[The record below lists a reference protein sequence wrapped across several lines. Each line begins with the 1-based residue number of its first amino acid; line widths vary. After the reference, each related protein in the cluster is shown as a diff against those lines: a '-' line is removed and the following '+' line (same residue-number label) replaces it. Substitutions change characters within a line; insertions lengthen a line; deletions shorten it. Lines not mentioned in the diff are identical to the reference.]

1 MTGLLDRLRA
11 LPPRTRGLVYLAL
24 GALLAVCGALAL
36 GAFAGAA
43 ADAGV
48 RTDTPEA
55 RKAVGL
61 LGLPFSLGMALGV
74 SMIYIGLVK
83 LALGAVTD
91 KLVWDRLTAVGLLYV
106 LGFIAAL
113 VLTGWLVLVRWELA
127 IF

>member
-1 MTGLLDRLRA
+1 MTTLDRFRA
-11 LPPRTRGLVYLAL
+11 LPPRTRGLAYLVL
-24 GALLAVCGALAL
+24 GVVLAVVGAVVLS
-36 GAFAGAA
+36 AFAGAA

-74 SMIYIGLVK
+74 SLVYVGLVK

-91 KLVWDRLTAVGLLYV
+91 KLVWDRLTGVGLLYV
-106 LGFIAAL
+106 LGFIVAL
-113 VLTGWLVLVRWELA
+113 VFTGWLVLVRWELS